1 LIVYVYEVSPV
12 PPTSSRWLLLFKIY
26 DDLPSLFPKDQRH
39 QLKAKSYFNIQRRP

>member
-39 QLKAKSYFNIQRRP
+39 QLKTKPTFNIQP